1 VTVLEPFQ
9 GVVHWA
15 AMTTI
20 PMPDPHA
27 IAVMLL
33 TLGALYLFSRDS
45 LPIETSSLLVV
56 AVLAIGFSLFPYRG
70 PDGELDPIRFFAGF
84 GNEAL
89 IAICA
94 LVMAS
99 QGLVSTGALAPIG
112 RIVHRVWQI
121 SPIMA
126 MGVVILVTAIISAFM
141 NNTPQ
146 VVLMIPILTAVAM
159 RSNMSPSKLLM
170 PMTFA
175 SQIGGMG
182 TPIGTSLNLLVIG
195 SAASLG
201 VERFHMFDFIAPAS
215 LAAIPGLLFL
225 WLVAPR
231 LLPDKQ
237 PSLVNTSPRIFDA
250 QLHIA
255 DTSPVVGKTLADAK
269 KLTQGEM
276 SVGSVRRSTDLVIS
290 PLPDV
295 ILRAGDQ
302 LVVRDTSEQLMEYSR
317 VLGATLFSGAVR
329 VDAEHPLTAPD
340 QQTAELVL
348 TPASPLR
355 DRTLAQANFDWHYQL
370 IPLAVHRPGEEAL
383 SQTTSLRDLRLGV
396 GDVLLVQGPAEQ
408 IEALKRRSEMLVL
421 DATSNVPLT
430 AKAPLALGIMAGIVL
445 IASLRIAPVAI
456 AAICGVLVMV
466 TTGCLKWRH
475 ATRSLDSSMILLTV
489 ASLALSLALVTTG
502 GAEFIAQIAA
512 AVAKS
517 LPPVAVLSA
526 TMLFMAI
533 MSSVISNSA
542 AAVIGTPIAIE
553 LARQLGLA
561 PEPFVLAVMFGVNM
575 GFATPM
581 ADNCNLLVYSAG
593 GYSFGDFLRVGLP
606 LTLIMWLALTWVLPH
621 FYPLG

>member
-1 VTVLEPFQ
+1 
-9 GVVHWA
+9 
-15 AMTTI
+15 MTLI
-20 PMPDPHA
+20 PPPEPHA
-27 IAVMLL
+27 IAVMVL
-33 TLGALYLFSRDS
+33 TLIALYLFSRDTIA
-45 LPIETSSLLVV
+45 IETSSLLVV
-56 AVLAIGFSLFPYRG
+56 AVLAIGFSIFPHPARPG
-70 PDGELDPIRFFAGF
+70 GEAFDPIRFFAGF

-99 QGLVSTGALAPIG
+99 QGLVATGALTPLG
-112 RIVHRVWQI
+112 RVVSRVWQI
-121 SPIMA
+121 SPLLA
-126 MGVVILVTAIISAFM
+126 MGVVLIVTAVISAFM

-146 VVLMIPILTAVAM
+146 VVLMIPILTSVAL
-159 RSNMSPSKLLM
+159 RSGMSSSKLLM

-195 SAASLG
+195 SATSLG
-201 VERFHMFDFIAPAS
+201 MERFQMFDFIAPAA

-237 PSLVNTSPRIFDA
+237 PDFVRASPRIFDA
-250 QLHIA
+250 QLHLT
-255 DTSPVVGKTLADAK
+255 DTSPMVGKTLADAK
-269 KLTQGEM
+269 KLTQGEL
-276 SVGSVRRSTDLVIS
+276 SVLSVRRTPELSIT
-290 PLPDV
+290 PLPDMM
-295 ILRAGDQ
+295 LRAGDQ
-302 LVVRDTSEQLMEYSR
+302 LVLRDTSERLMEYSR
-317 VLGATLFSGAVR
+317 ILGAALFSGDTR

-370 IPLAVHRPGEEAL
+370 IPLAVHRPGEAKAIGHH
-383 SQTTSLRDLRLGV
+383 TSLRDIRLGV

-408 IEALKRRSEMLVL
+408 IEALKKRSELLVL
-421 DATSNVPLT
+421 DATTNVPVT
-430 AKAPLALGIMAGIVL
+430 AKAPLALAIMAGIV
-445 IASLRIAPVAI
+445 IVASLRIAPVAI
-456 AAICGVLVMV
+456 AAICGVLLMV
-466 TTGCLKWRH
+466 ATGCMKWKT
-475 ATRSLDSSMILLTV
+475 ATRALDSSMILLTV

-502 GAEFIAQIAA
+502 GAAYIAQLAA
-512 AVAKS
+512 SAS
-517 LPPVAVLSA
+517 QTLPPLALMSETILLMAV
-526 TMLFMAI
+526 

-575 GFATPM
+575 GYATPM

-593 GYSFGDFLRVGLP
+593 GYSFRDFLRVGVP
-606 LTLIMWLALTWVLPH
+606 LTLIMWLAVTWALPQ
-621 FYPLG
+621 FYPLR

>member
-1 VTVLEPFQ
+1 
-9 GVVHWA
+9 
-15 AMTTI
+15 MTPI
-20 PMPDPHA
+20 PMPEPHA

-33 TLGALYLFSRDS
+33 TLVALYLFSRDAI
-45 LPIETSSLLVV
+45 PIETSSLLVV
-56 AVLAIGFSLFPYRG
+56 AVLAVGFSLFPYPG
-70 PDGELDPIRFFAGF
+70 PEGEALDPTRFFAGF

-94 LVMAS
+94 LMMAS
-99 QGLVSTGALAPIG
+99 QGLVSTGALQPIG
-112 RIVHRVWQI
+112 RVVHRVWQL
-121 SPIMA
+121 SPLLA
-126 MGVVILVTAIISAFM
+126 MGVVLIVTAVISAFM

-159 RSNMSPSKLLM
+159 RSSMSPSKLLM

-201 VERFHMFDFIAPAS
+201 VERFHMFDFIAPAA

-231 LLPDKQ
+231 LLPDKA
-237 PSLVNTSPRIFDA
+237 PSFVNASPRIFDA
-250 QLHIA
+250 QLHLTEA
-255 DTSPVVGKTLADAK
+255 SPVVGKTLADAK

-276 SVGSVRRSTDLVIS
+276 HVLSVRRPPELVIT
-290 PLPDV
+290 PLPDMS
-295 ILRAGDQ
+295 LRAGDQ

-317 VLGATLFSGAVR
+317 VLGATLFSGDVR

-370 IPLAVHRPGEEAL
+370 IPLAVHRPGEEESL
-383 SQTTSLRDLRLGV
+383 SHETPLRDVRLGV

-408 IEALKRRSEMLVL
+408 IEALKRRSELLVL

-430 AKAPLALGIMAGIVL
+430 TKAPLALAIMAGIVL
-445 IASLRIAPVAI
+445 VASLRIAPVAI

-466 TTGCLKWRH
+466 ATGCLKWRN
-475 ATRSLDSSMILLTV
+475 ATRALDSSMICLTV

-502 GAEFIAQIAA
+502 GAAFVAQLAA
-512 AVAKS
+512 TVAKS
-517 LPPVAVLSA
+517 MPPVAVLSG
-526 TMLFMAI
+526 TMLFMAM

-575 GFATPM
+575 GYATPM

-593 GYSFGDFLRVGLP
+593 GYSFGDFMRVGLP
-606 LTLIMWLALTWVLPH
+606 LTIIMWLALTWVLPQ

>member
-1 VTVLEPFQ
+1 
-9 GVVHWA
+9 
-15 AMTTI
+15 MTPI
-20 PMPDPHA
+20 PMPEPHA
-27 IAVMLL
+27 IAVMLF
-33 TLGALYLFSRDS
+33 TLVALYLFSRDS
-45 LPIETSSLLVV
+45 IPMETSSLLVV
-56 AVLAIGFSLFPYRG
+56 AALAIGFSVFPYRVPEG
-70 PDGELDPIRFFAGF
+70 GELDPIRFFAGF

-99 QGLVSTGALAPIG
+99 QGLVATGALAPLG
-112 RIVHRVWQI
+112 RVVHRVWQI
-121 SPIMA
+121 SPVMA
-126 MGVVILVTAIISAFM
+126 MGVVLIVTAVVSAFM

-201 VERFHMFDFIAPAS
+201 IERFHMFDFIAPAS

-231 LLPDKQ
+231 LLPDQ
-237 PSLVNTSPRIFDA
+237 RPAFVNASPRIFDA
-250 QLHIA
+250 QLHIT
-255 DTSPVVGKTLADAK
+255 DTSPVVGKTLSDSK

-276 SVGSVRRSTDLVIS
+276 SVVSVRRSADLVIS

-295 ILRAGDQ
+295 ILRSGDQ

-317 VLGATLFSGAVR
+317 VLGATLFSGDVR

-370 IPLAVHRPGEEAL
+370 IPLAVHRPGREETPG
-383 SQTTSLRDLRLGV
+383 QTTPLRDLRLGV

-408 IEALKRRSEMLVL
+408 IEALKKRSEMLVL

-430 AKAPLALGIMAGIVL
+430 AKAPLALGVMAGIVL

-466 TTGCLKWRH
+466 ATGCLKWRH
-475 ATRSLDSSMILLTV
+475 ATRALDSSMILLTV

-502 GAEFIAQIAA
+502 GAEFIAQVA
-512 AVAKS
+512 AVLAKS

-575 GFATPM
+575 GYATPM

-593 GYSFGDFLRVGLP
+593 GYSFRDFLRVGLP
-606 LTLIMWLALTWVLPH
+606 LTLIMWLALTWVLPQ

>member
-1 VTVLEPFQ
+1 
-9 GVVHWA
+9 
-15 AMTTI
+15 MTPI

-33 TLGALYLFSRDS
+33 TLGALYLFSRDFI
-45 LPIETSSLLVV
+45 PIETSSLLVV

-70 PDGELDPIRFFAGF
+70 TDGSELDPIRFFAGF

-112 RIVHRVWQI
+112 RVVHRVWQI
-121 SPIMA
+121 SPLLA
-126 MGVVILVTAIISAFM
+126 MGVVIIVTAVISAFM

-146 VVLMIPILTAVAM
+146 VVLMIPILTAVAV
-159 RSNMSPSKLLM
+159 RSSMSPSKLLM

-201 VERFHMFDFIAPAS
+201 VERFHMFDFIAPAA

-225 WLVAPR
+225 WLIAPR
-231 LLPDKQ
+231 LLPDKHPH
-237 PSLVNTSPRIFDA
+237 PSFVNASPRIFDA
-250 QLHIA
+250 QLHIS
-255 DTSPVVGKTLADAK
+255 DSSPVAGKTLADAK

-276 SVGSVRRSTDLVIS
+276 SVVSVRRSQDLVIS

-302 LVVRDTSEQLMEYSR
+302 LAVRDTSEQLMEYSR
-317 VLGATLFSGAVR
+317 VLGATLFSGDVR
-329 VDAEHPLTAPD
+329 VDAEHPLTAPN

-370 IPLAVHRPGEEAL
+370 IPLAVHRPGEEEAL
-383 SQTTSLRDLRLGV
+383 SHTMLRDVRLGV

-408 IEALKRRSEMLVL
+408 IEALKKRSEMLVL

-475 ATRSLDSSMILLTV
+475 ATRALDSSMILLTV

-502 GAEFIAQIAA
+502 GAAFIAQVAA

-517 LPPVAVLSA
+517 LPPLAVLSA
-526 TMLFMAI
+526 TMLFMAM

-575 GFATPM
+575 GYATPM

-593 GYSFGDFLRVGLP
+593 GYSFGDFLRVGVP
-606 LTLIMWLALTWVLPH
+606 LTLIMWLALTWVLPQ

>member
-1 VTVLEPFQ
+1 MPP
-9 GVVHWA
+9 
-15 AMTTI
+15 I
-20 PMPDPHA
+20 PPPDPHA
-27 IAVMLL
+27 IAVMLV
-33 TLGALYLFSRDS
+33 TLFALYLFSRDS
-45 LPIETSSLLVV
+45 IPIETSSLLVV
-56 AVLAIGFSLFPYRG
+56 AVLAIGFSLFPYPG
-70 PDGELDPIRFFAGF
+70 PDGQPLDPVRFFAGF

-89 IAICA
+89 ISICA
-94 LVMAS
+94 LMMAS
-99 QGLVSTGALAPIG
+99 QGLVATGALAPIG
-112 RIVHRVWQI
+112 RVVHRVWQF
-121 SPIMA
+121 SPVLA
-126 MGVVILVTAIISAFM
+126 MGVVLIVTAIISAFM

-146 VVLMIPILTAVAM
+146 VVLMIPILSAVAM
-159 RSNMSPSKLLM
+159 RSGMSPSKLLM

-201 VERFHMFDFIAPAS
+201 VGPFHMFDFIAPAA

-237 PSLVNTSPRIFDA
+237 PALFNVSPRIFDA
-250 QLHIA
+250 QLHLPE
-255 DTSPVVGKTLADAK
+255 TSPVVGKTFADAR

-276 SVGSVRRSTDLVIS
+276 HVLSVRRTPELVIT
-290 PLPDV
+290 PLPDMM
-295 ILRAGDQ
+295 LRAGDQ

-317 VLGATLFSGAVR
+317 VLGATLFSGDVR

-370 IPLAVHRPGEEAL
+370 IPLAVHRPGEEEAL
-383 SQTTSLRDLRLGV
+383 SHATPLRDVRLGV

-408 IEALKRRSEMLVL
+408 IEALKQRSELLVL
-421 DATSNVPLT
+421 DATTNVPLT
-430 AKAPLALGIMAGIVL
+430 AKAPLALSIMAGIVVV
-445 IASLRIAPVAI
+445 ASLKIAPVAI
-456 AAICGVLVMV
+456 AAICGVLLMV
-466 TTGCLKWRH
+466 ATGCLKWRH
-475 ATRSLDSSMILLTV
+475 ATRALDSSMILLTV

-502 GAEFIAQIAA
+502 GAAYVAQIGA
-512 AVAKS
+512 AVSKS
-517 LPPVAVLSA
+517 LPPLVVLSA
-526 TMLFMAI
+526 TMLFMSI
-533 MSSVISNSA
+533 LSSVISNSA

-561 PEPFVLAVMFGVNM
+561 PEPFVLAVLFGVNM
-575 GFATPM
+575 GYATPM

-593 GYSFGDFLRVGLP
+593 GYSFGDFMRVGLP
-606 LTLIMWLALTWVLPH
+606 LTIIMWLALIWALPK

>member
-1 VTVLEPFQ
+1 
-9 GVVHWA
+9 
-15 AMTTI
+15 MTPI
-20 PMPDPHA
+20 PMPEPHA

-33 TLGALYLFSRDS
+33 TLVALYLFSRDS
-45 LPIETSSLLVV
+45 IPIETSSLLVV
-56 AVLAIGFSLFPYRG
+56 AALAIGFSLFPYRAPEG
-70 PDGELDPIRFFAGF
+70 GELDPIRFFAGF

-99 QGLVSTGALAPIG
+99 QGLVTTGALAPLG
-112 RIVHRVWQI
+112 RVVHRVWQI
-121 SPIMA
+121 SPLIA
-126 MGVVILVTAIISAFM
+126 MGVVLIVTAVISAFM

-201 VERFHMFDFIAPAS
+201 IERFHMFDFIAPAS

-237 PSLVNTSPRIFDA
+237 PAFVNTSPRIFDA
-250 QLHIA
+250 QLHIT

-269 KLTQGEM
+269 KLTQAEM
-276 SVGSVRRSTDLVIS
+276 SVISVRRSKDLVIS

-295 ILRAGDQ
+295 ILRPGDQ

-317 VLGATLFSGAVR
+317 ILAATLFSGEVR

-370 IPLAVHRPGEEAL
+370 IPLAVHRPGEAAL
-383 SQTTSLRDLRLGV
+383 SQTTPLRDLRLGV

-466 TTGCLKWRH
+466 ATGCLKWRH
-475 ATRSLDSSMILLTV
+475 ATRALDSSMILLTV

-502 GAEFIAQIAA
+502 GAEFIAQVA
-512 AVAKS
+512 AVLAKS

-575 GFATPM
+575 GYATPM

-606 LTLIMWLALTWVLPH
+606 LTLIMWLALTWVLPQ